1 MENRRRE
8 VVFWLGLGYVV
19 YSDLFLLPSLRTRH
33 NTRNQLLAL
42 EHEQDSE
49 GHNNGAYIDEQHEP
63 HVERQLVTIEF
74 ESTLLYKIFAAIRFA
89 VMSLFVTF
97 LMSNEISFLYCEG
110 HTGTFEQIILFLVT
124 DLSN

>member
-42 EHEQDSE
+42 EHEQGGE
-49 GHNNGAYIDEQHEP
+49 GHNGAAYIDEQES

-110 HTGTFEQIILFLVT
+110 HTGTCEQLILFF
-124 DLSN
+124 N